1 MNLLHHS
8 NKKTKNDPNENKNSG
23 GLSLSA
29 LPALILSPERTTSPK
44 AQTDIRR
51 ERSVKRSHILKHTLL
66 FFFFFFFY
74 RQTWIPLDGPRS
86 FARYTSCSFNCATHT
101 HTHTHSPGTLPRCH
115 RRLLP
120 HLSGS
125 VNGPSQVWK
134 PLPRP
139 LSSSLP
145 PFPHVPLPPPF
156 IPSFPPTTS
165 FSVQTVKRK
174 CVNLHGGQR
183 LTLSPRPVQ
192 LSAFLRAEQKW
203 MNEWID
209 VFGWWK
215 LLPGHNCQGDAQ
227 LRWNMQNASIL
238 RKSSVF
244 YLDCHGCS
252 GKFHLLS
259 V

>member
-8 NKKTKNDPNENKNSG
+8 NKKKKKPKRKQELRRP
-23 GLSLSA
+23 LSLCFTSSYSLA
-29 LPALILSPERTTSPK
+29 WENNVPEGSNRH
-44 AQTDIRR
+44 Q
-51 ERSVKRSHILKHTLL
+51 KRAFGQAVAYFKTHTLI
-66 FFFFFFFY
+66 FFIFF
-74 RQTWIPLDGPRS
+74 S
-86 FARYTSCSFNCATHT
+86 FTGRLEFLWTVHALLPDTQAAHSTVQHT

>member
-1 MNLLHHS
+1 MKWTFS
-8 NKKTKNDPNENKNSG
+8 TTAIKKKKPKRKQELRRP
-23 GLSLSA
+23 LSLCFTSSYSLA
-29 LPALILSPERTTSPK
+29 WENNVPEGSNRQADLNSSGRSTLFCQIHKLLIQL
-44 AQTDIRR
+44 
-51 ERSVKRSHILKHTLL
+51 
-66 FFFFFFFY
+66 
-74 RQTWIPLDGPRS
+74 
-86 FARYTSCSFNCATHT
+86 CNT